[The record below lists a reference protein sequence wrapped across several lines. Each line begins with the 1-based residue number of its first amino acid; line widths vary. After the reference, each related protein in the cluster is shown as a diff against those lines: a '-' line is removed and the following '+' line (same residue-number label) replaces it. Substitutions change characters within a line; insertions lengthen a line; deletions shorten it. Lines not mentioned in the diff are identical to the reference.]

1 MILVTGAS
9 GTVGGVVL
17 EALRGRSHAVAAVR
31 EPKDDGQRRF
41 DFARPETFGPALN
54 GVSALFLM
62 LPPGLPD
69 ARKRFRRMLAEARRH
84 GVRRVAFLSVRNADR
99 LPLLPH
105 RALER
110 EIEASGIPWTHLR
123 PNDFMQNFATV
134 PVYRDGVRAGR
145 LVGPGGRSRTSYIDA
160 RDVGEAAACVLTQ
173 GDHERRA
180 YPLTGPEPLSLAEVA
195 DALSSALERPV
206 VASTPSPFGFF
217 RHVRRAGA
225 PVPLAVVMTSIGL
238 VARLGLA
245 KEVDPDLAQLIGTRP
260 RTINDFACD
269 HAETWA

>member
-9 GTVGGVVL
+9 GTAGGAVL
-17 EALRGRSHAVAAVR
+17 AALKGRADALAATR
-31 EPKDDGQRRF
+31 EEPGPGQRRF
-41 DFARPETFGPALN
+41 DLADPATYAAALD
-54 GVSALFLM
+54 GVRGLFLM
-62 LPPGLPD
+62 LPPGLPK
-69 ARKRFRRMLAEARRH
+69 ACQRFRALLAQAKTQAVE
-84 GVRRVAFLSVRNADR
+84 RVAFLSVRNADR
-99 LPLLPH
+99 LPFLPH
-105 RALER
+105 RRLER
-110 EIEASGIPWTHLR
+110 EIEASGLAWTHLR

-173 GDHERRA
+173 GGHERRA